1 MKSTVALAFFV
12 LFATTLVVGA
22 EPPYD
27 IPKLDNITIDGKGD
41 DWGERG
47 FRVAAFIN
55 TDAPANRTT
64 PGSVLRI
71 GWDKDGLLALITVAD
86 DNIIEGDKRIFDGAS
101 VEMLCA
107 VDTGSPDLYYTGITP
122 GLDPKHPNLR
132 QQFID
137 LRNTPR
143 LKKLDVD
150 VVAQP
155 RAGGYNVE
163 LRLPWA
169 NLGMTAAEG
178 KLTAFTLWFNSKD
191 TPETTRT
198 RSIWSPYQWS
208 YDSNKLHRLRLSREA
223 SNPVALAVS
232 ADYYRLH
239 HMRVEINSGSELAG
253 KTVTILEGETAL
265 GTCKLAT
272 SDGGASTLVE
282 IPLPPYGANYAKL
295 TAKTDDDNVVS
306 FTVPDIQTARAAA
319 LTSLAVRPKYYVS
332 DADTF
337 PAIDFEL
344 PFAAEDLI
352 GDYQLRVSY
361 YDKNYHLVTKPGKP
375 GRYGAVVE
383 IIGKNGDVTYRF
395 ITLYHTAQPVKWD
408 NIKIELNSPLPDA
421 LGIDPDVVT
430 AQSKQLNTY
439 LRIYVTRQLADSEK
453 SSIIFAGLQETKT
466 GATKQDTITNPREM
480 NTAWWFGLKKK
491 LALLEHKYRVFLPHN
506 YGVDTTQK
514 YPLILFLHGSG
525 QRGDNLATA
534 QQYGPQHYLA
544 THQELPFITVVP
556 QCPLDQWWYSEDIID
571 LLDEILAKYPVDIGR
586 VILTGLSMGGFG
598 TWRTAALHPERFA
611 AIAPICGGGQPLLAP
626 AMKNLPVWV
635 FHGGR
640 DTTVPLARSQE
651 MVDAL
656 KKAGG
661 NVKFTIFPEDGHDSW
676 TDTYNTPELYTWFL
690 AQRRGK

>member
-1 MKSTVALAFFV
+1 MKLAVTLALLA
-12 LFATTLVVGA
+12 LLATTLVAGA
-22 EPPYD
+22 ESLYD
-27 IPKLDNITIDGKGD
+27 IPQLGNITIDGKGD
-41 DWGERG
+41 DWGEKG
-47 FRVAAFIN
+47 FKVSAFIN
-55 TDAPANRTT
+55 TDAPARRTT
-64 PGSVLRI
+64 PGSVLRL
-71 GWDKDGLLALITVAD
+71 GWDSGGLLVLMTVAD
-86 DNIIEGDKRIFDGAS
+86 DNIMEGDKPIFDGAS
-101 VEMLCA
+101 LEMLCA
-107 VDTGSPDLYYTGITP
+107 VDTGSPDLYYTGIAP
-122 GLDPKHPNLR
+122 GLDRKHPDLR

-143 LKKLDVD
+143 LKRLDVD
-150 VVAQP
+150 VAAQP
-155 RAGGYNVE
+155 KAGGYIVE

-178 KLTAFTLWFNSKD
+178 KTTAFTLWFNSKD
-191 TPETTRT
+191 TLDTTRT

-223 SNPVALAVS
+223 SSPVALAVS
-232 ADYYRLH
+232 ADYIRLH

-253 KTVTILEGETAL
+253 KTVTVLEGETPL
-265 GTCKLAT
+265 GTGKLANA
-272 SDGGASTLVE
+272 DAGASTLME
-282 IPLPPYGANYAKL
+282 LPLPPYGTNYTKL
-295 TAKTDDDNVVS
+295 TAKTDDNIVS
-306 FTVPDIQTARAAA
+306 FTVPDIQAARATA
-319 LTSLAVRPKYYVS
+319 LASLVVRPKHYVS
-332 DADTF
+332 DVNIF
-337 PAIDFEL
+337 PAIDFEF
-344 PFAAEDLI
+344 PFAAEAII
-352 GDYQLRVSY
+352 GDYRLQVTY
-361 YDKNYHLVTKPGKP
+361 YDKDFQLVTKPNKP

-383 IIGKNGDVTYRF
+383 ITGENGDVTHRY
-395 ITLYHTAQPVKWD
+395 ITLYHTAKPVKWD

-430 AQSKQLNTY
+430 EQGKQLNTY
-439 LRIYVTRQLADSEK
+439 LRNYVTRQLADSEK
-453 SSIIFAGLQETKT
+453 CAVIFAGLQETKA
-466 GATKQDTITNPREM
+466 GALKQDTITNPREL

-491 LALLEHKYRVFLPHN
+491 LALVEHKYRVFLPRN

-534 QQYGPQHYLA
+534 QLYGPQHYLA

-571 LLDEILAKYPVDIGR
+571 LLDEILAKYPIYPDR

-598 TWRTAALHPERFA
+598 TWRTAELHPERFA
-611 AIAPICGGGQPLLAP
+611 AIAPICGAGQPLLAP

-676 TDTYNTPELYTWFL
+676 TDAYNTPELYKWFL
-690 AQRRGK
+690 EQRRK